1 MQKSTQAEKARIG
14 AIGENNVVSKLM
26 QHDWDAFNA
35 NCTIK
40 NFKSID
46 IVCLNSGKCVE
57 SKPWM
62 PSVALVQVK
71 TSVQTNIPAGF
82 TIGQC
87 LDRQYLEQNVK
98 GAYVFVAA
106 TKINEHDYSFRYFII
121 SRQDFIELIYQAHQ
135 FYVYGYTRVAGA
147 KPLQDENRENGI
159 NLQAPAGLYV
169 RWLEGASDKAT
180 VNHIAF
186 NNPLNGVS
194 CEDKWDN
201 IWKD

>member
-1 MQKSTQAEKARIG
+1 
-14 AIGENNVVSKLM
+14 
-26 QHDWDAFNA
+26 
-35 NCTIK
+35 
-40 NFKSID
+40 
-46 IVCLNSGKCVE
+46 
-57 SKPWM
+57 
-62 PSVALVQVK
+62 
-71 TSVQTNIPAGF
+71 
-82 TIGQC
+82 

-106 TKINEHDYSFRYFII
+106 TKTKEHDYTFRYFIL

-135 FYVYGYTRVAGA
+135 FYVYGYTRVAGV
-147 KPLQDENRENGI
+147 KPLQGSNRENGVEL
-159 NLQAPAGLYV
+159 NSPAGLYV

-186 NNPLNGVS
+186 KNPLNGVS